1 MIPTT
6 HSLNQIIAHLEQL
19 LKDDPHTSAAIK
31 SAVALLIV
39 IVKLMASHL
48 GLDSHNSSKPP
59 SADPNRERKVRAP
72 SDKKMGG
79 QPNHKGSTLTLC
91 EDPDEIKHIAI
102 DRRTLPKGHYVE
114 DGYEVRQIIDLHI
127 ERVVT
132 EYRAQVL
139 KNENGKR
146 FVAEFPAEVIRP
158 VQYGASVKANAV
170 YMSMFQLIPYERV
183 QTHFAEQFSM
193 SLSAGSLYNFNQ
205 EAYTRLEIFEALAK
219 RCLAKEKIVHV
230 DETGINVNGKRMWL
244 HNASSEQWTLFYPHE
259 NRGKIAMDEMA
270 VLPNFNGTLVHD
282 HWKPYYRY
290 PCTHALC
297 NSHHLRELTH
307 AHEEDAQLWAK
318 DMHDLLREIH
328 HEVSIEHGVLSAEK
342 SDAYRRRYRELLQK
356 AERECPPPDTI
367 KEPKKRGKIKRS
379 KSRNLLE
386 RLRDYE
392 ADVLRF
398 MSDVNV
404 PFTNNQGERDIR
416 MTKVQQKISGCFR
429 SMEGAKTFCRIRAYL
444 STCRKQGVGV
454 GEALDCLF
462 SGTWPSFMLAK
473 MAGAE

>member
-1 MIPTT
+1 LIPTT
-6 HSLNQIIAHLEQL
+6 HSLNQTIAHLEQL

-59 SADPNRERKVRAP
+59 STDPNRERKVRAP

-170 YMSMFQLIPYERV
+170 YMSMFQLIPYERI

-193 SLSAGSLYNFNQ
+193 SLSAGSLHNFNQ
-205 EAYTRLEIFEALAK
+205 EAYTRLEMFEALAK

-230 DETGINVNGKRMWL
+230 DETGIICAN
-244 HNASSEQWTLFYPHE
+244 
-259 NRGKIAMDEMA
+259 
-270 VLPNFNGTLVHD
+270 
-282 HWKPYYRY
+282 
-290 PCTHALC
+290 
-297 NSHHLRELTH
+297 
-307 AHEEDAQLWAK
+307 
-318 DMHDLLREIH
+318 
-328 HEVSIEHGVLSAEK
+328 
-342 SDAYRRRYRELLQK
+342 
-356 AERECPPPDTI
+356 
-367 KEPKKRGKIKRS
+367 
-379 KSRNLLE
+379 
-386 RLRDYE
+386 
-392 ADVLRF
+392 
-398 MSDVNV
+398 
-404 PFTNNQGERDIR
+404 
-416 MTKVQQKISGCFR
+416 
-429 SMEGAKTFCRIRAYL
+429 
-444 STCRKQGVGV
+444 
-454 GEALDCLF
+454 
-462 SGTWPSFMLAK
+462 
-473 MAGAE
+473 